1 MVRSEQIFVKVQ
13 RENKLLKNEKLVD
26 ISWVAR
32 VAYLKKNLNLH
43 VRALGLLVESFQDS
57 GSDFSWSQLE
67 SFLKVLS

>member
-26 ISWVAR
+26 ISWVTR
-32 VAYLKKNLNLH
+32 VAYLKIFLNLH

-57 GSDFSWSQLE
+57 GSDFSRSQLE